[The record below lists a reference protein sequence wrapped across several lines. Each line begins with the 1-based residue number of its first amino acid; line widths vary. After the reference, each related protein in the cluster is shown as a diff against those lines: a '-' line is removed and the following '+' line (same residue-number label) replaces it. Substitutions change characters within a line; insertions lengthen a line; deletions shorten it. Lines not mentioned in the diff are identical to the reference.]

1 MSSTDEQVRADD
13 AADLAETEAWLDS
26 LDPQTTPGEAVPP
39 EVRTVGQAVE
49 ALRQAEADLDAAV
62 LAARQ
67 AGASWNALAL
77 PLGMSRQAVRQRF
90 ARLEDAK
97 SAPRKTGPDRI
108 VALGT
113 KGAAAAEV
121 KTTRGPAGPSDRERI
136 RTIREWARKQGMDV
150 NERGRIPTRVVAEY
164 EATHS

>member
-1 MSSTDEQVRADD
+1 MSRTDEQDRADE
-13 AADLAETEAWLDS
+13 AGELAGTEAWLEI
-26 LDPQTTPGEAVPP
+26 LDPQTTSGQAVPP
-39 EVRTVGQAVE
+39 EVRGVGQAVQ

-90 ARLEDAK
+90 ARLENAK
-97 SAPRKTGPDRI
+97 SVSQETGPDVM

-113 KGAAAAEV
+113 TGAAAA
-121 KTTRGPAGPSDRERI
+121 
-136 RTIREWARKQGMDV
+136 
-150 NERGRIPTRVVAEY
+150 VVEPL
-164 EATHS
+164 EAQ